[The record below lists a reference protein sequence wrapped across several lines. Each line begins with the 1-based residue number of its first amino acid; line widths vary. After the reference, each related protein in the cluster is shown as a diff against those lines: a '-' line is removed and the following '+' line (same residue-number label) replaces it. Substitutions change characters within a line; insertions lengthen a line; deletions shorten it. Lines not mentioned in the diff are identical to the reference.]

1 MLRTEAYIILQK
13 IGNRAERAAGVATS
27 MLVSGCRSMD
37 AELRRLRGDAGDELL
52 RLSLGVASS
61 PFAVGEAVA
70 TVRLGTELCRVLD
83 GAAETAVLLRG
94 RALRAWSPFD
104 RVRTTA
110 TLTTA
115 LSAVVGLLGKCSEHD
130 MHASLGAFCEESG
143 RLARLTERSYE
154 GIVATDECT
163 ATLALAAA
171 LDRWRDAI
179 DDAYGFAVG
188 LL

>member
-1 MLRTEAYIILQK
+1 MLRTEAYSVLQK
-13 IGNRAERAAGVATS
+13 ISNRAERAAGVATS
-27 MLVSGCRSMD
+27 MLVSGCRSLD
-37 AELRRLRGDAGDELL
+37 AELRRLRGDASDELL

-61 PFAVGEAVA
+61 PFAVGESVA

-94 RALRAWSPFD
+94 RTLRAWSPFD
-104 RVRTTA
+104 RVRTA
-110 TLTTA
+110 AALTTA
-115 LSAVVGLLGKCSEHD
+115 LSAVVGLLGKCNERD
-130 MHASLGAFCEESG
+130 MHTALGAFCEESV

-154 GIVATDECT
+154 GIITSEECT
-163 ATLALAAA
+163 VTLALAAA